1 MTCLDC
7 SSEHQHG
14 RFCIRCG
21 SKRSL
26 PRTALA
32 VRRLPPTS
40 RTDGVP
46 RTGPARTRPDTAP
59 RRSGGR
65 RAPSPTDTDGVE
77 RSDEDTVRGLY
88 DFALARAGS
97 PGERSL
103 DRYFA
108 VLLRTSRPA

>member
-1 MTCLDC
+1 MTCSEC

-21 SKRSL
+21 SKRPL
-26 PRTALA
+26 PSNALL
-32 VRRLPPTS
+32 VRRLPATS

-46 RTGPARTRPDTAP
+46 RTGPVRARPDTAP
-59 RRSGGR
+59 HRSGGR
-65 RAPSPTDTDGVE
+65 RAPSPTDTDRPE
-77 RSDEDTVRGLY
+77 RPDENTVRGMY

-103 DRYFA
+103 DRYLS
-108 VLLRTSRPA
+108 VLLRTSRSA

>member
-1 MTCLDC
+1 MTCSDC

-21 SKRSL
+21 SKRPL
-26 PRTALA
+26 GRTSLA

-40 RTDGVP
+40 RTDAP
-46 RTGPARTRPDTAP
+46 SRTSVARTRPETAP

-65 RAPSPTDTDGVE
+65 TTPTD
-77 RSDEDTVRGLY
+77 RSDEDAVRGMY

-97 PGERSL
+97 PGEGSL
-103 DRYFA
+103 DRYLS